1 MTLFSEKI
9 LISHRCICGLIP
21 NLIKKSWMVSTW
33 YVPMYIQ
40 VRFFFLKP
48 IDVIVGQDHLLI
60 TLPDCEVTVD
70 EAEDGTKN

>member
-1 MTLFSEKI
+1 MHMWFDAQLDQKI
-9 LISHRCICGLIP
+9 LDGIYLVC
-21 NLIKKSWMVSTW
+21 
-33 YVPMYIQ
+33 MYIQ

-48 IDVIVGQDHLLI
+48 IDIIVAQDHLLI

>member
-1 MTLFSEKI
+1 
-9 LISHRCICGLIP
+9 
-21 NLIKKSWMVSTW
+21 MVSTW
-33 YVPMYIQ
+33 YVLMYIQ

-48 IDVIVGQDHLLI
+48 IDIIVAQDHLLI